1 MTAKCHGTALQLE
14 PKCTGNVIS
23 PMDKKKTLPIYTIEG
38 SLPNSSHEAYKK
50 LTRTACNIALIPL
63 MLNSHFTVPL
73 EYQSEDAVFLI
84 DGRDNNKAFCHI
96 CEQL

>member
-1 MTAKCHGTALQLE
+1 MALLSNLNQNALAM
-14 PKCTGNVIS
+14 S
-23 PMDKKKTLPIYTIEG
+23 YHQWAKKKTLPIYTIEG

-50 LTRTACNIALIPL
+50 LTRTACNMALIPL